1 MRRKVGLVKH
11 WERNVTQRRG
21 ETTGRKGGGGSSRRG
36 NLVDNG
42 RALKAVLGEQGW
54 ES

>member
-1 MRRKVGLVKH
+1 MGLDKL
-11 WERNVTQRRG
+11 WERNVTQSRA
-21 ETTGRKGGGGSSRRG
+21 ETTGRKGGGGSSRHG

-42 RALKAVLGEQGW
+42 RALKAVLGEQGL